1 MVPDMLA
8 KKLLSYYQNELSYL
22 RKYGKR
28 FARHFPKVARRLG
41 MSDGLS
47 EDPHVERI
55 IESFA
60 LITAQIQQRLDE
72 DMPEVTEALLTVLAP
87 QFLRPYPSVC
97 IVQMQPDRKVSGLT
111 TGCEVA
117 AGMTLF
123 TRNTGEHVCR
133 FRTLYPV
140 MMEPLTLEEASLRF
154 DNDTLRWQ
162 LELRLQVWP
171 GAILSASSLRFYL
184 NGSSLAV
191 NILYTLLND
200 EIDAFSLVC
209 GERHYSLSASDIQAV
224 GFNRAESILE
234 CDPRIS
240 PVYALLQDYFYF
252 PQKFHFIDF
261 SLPAGL
267 TVTSHDALQFTLH
280 FRQCAMTGKLDKI
293 ASTVDRHFFRLHCTP
308 AVNLYPMRAEPI
320 IPHDDSAEYPVV
332 PDIRR
337 GDATGVWSVNRVC
350 AMHKTGNEISTRNIA
365 PLFGLAH
372 SACGG
377 ENDTFWQ
384 CMQRET
390 VDENGSSTRL
400 FIAFSDRSERP
411 LMPESDMI
419 NMELTCYD
427 RDTPSTLRN
436 GDPEGDFESE
446 LAVAGVSITALTRPT
461 RSVPQPVKQASRWR
475 LISHLSLNHML
486 ISGDNGVQVLKETLA
501 LYNINNNPVIQQLI
515 NLIKHAAVTP
525 VTARLI
531 SNDPQSM
538 ARGVEIRMT
547 FHSAACEEPEYFLF
561 CRFIEHF
568 LSLYAPVNS
577 FSRVV
582 TCIEFHEQ
590 SSRMWPV
597 RSGRL
602 AWI

>member
-8 KKLLSYYQNELSYL
+8 KKLLTYYQNELSYL

-60 LITAQIQQRLDE
+60 LVTAQIQQRLDE

-87 QFLRPYPSVC
+87 QFIRPYPSVC
-97 IVQMQPDRKVSGLT
+97 IVQLQPDSKISGLS
-111 TGCEVA
+111 TGCEVP
-117 AGMTLF
+117 AGMMLF
-123 TRNTGEHVCR
+123 TRKTQEQVCR

-140 MMEPLTLEEASLRF
+140 LMEPLSLKEVSLCF
-154 DNDTLRWQ
+154 DNSALHWKLELQ
-162 LELRLQVWP
+162 LEVWP
-171 GAILSASSLRFYL
+171 GAMLSASSLRLYL
-184 NGSSLAV
+184 NGSNLAV

-200 EIDAFSLVC
+200 QVDLFSLVC
-209 GERHYSLSASDIQAV
+209 GDRHYSLSASDIQAV
-224 GFNRAESILE
+224 GFNQAEGILE

-252 PQKFHFIDF
+252 PQKFHFIDIR
-261 SLPAGL
+261 LPAGL
-267 TVTSHDALQFTLH
+267 TVTPHDALVFTLY
-280 FRQCAMTGKLDKI
+280 FRPCAMTGKLDKI
-293 ASTVDRHFFRLHCTP
+293 ADTVDRHFFRLNCTP

-337 GDATGVWSVNRVC
+337 GDTTGVWSVERVY
-350 AMHKTGNEISTRNIA
+350 ATHKAGNEISTRDIA

-372 SACGG
+372 SVSGG
-377 ENDTFWQ
+377 EKGTFWQ

-390 VDENGSSTRL
+390 VDENGPTSRL
-400 FIAFSDRSERP
+400 FIAFSDRGENP
-411 LMPESDMI
+411 LMPENDMI

-427 RDTPSTLRN
+427 RDTPAAMRN
-436 GDPEGDFESE
+436 GDPAGDFESE
-446 LAVAGVSITALTRPT
+446 LAVAGVRITALTRPT
-461 RSVPQPVKQASRWR
+461 RSVPQPLKQASRWR

-501 LYNINNNPVIQQLI
+501 LYNIIDNPAIQQLI

-525 VTARLI
+525 VTARLM

-538 ARGVEIRMT
+538 ARGVEICMT
-547 FHSAACEEPEYFLF
+547 FHSAACDEPEYFLF

-582 TCIEFHEQ
+582 TCIEFNEE
-590 SSRMWPV
+590 SRREWPV

>member
-1 MVPDMLA
+1 MLS

-28 FARHFPKVARRLG
+28 FSRHFPKVARRLG

-60 LITAQIQQRLDE
+60 LVTAQIQQRLDE

-97 IVQMQPDRKVSGLT
+97 IVQMQPDKRISGLT
-111 TGCEVA
+111 TGCEVE
-117 AGMTLF
+117 AGTMLY
-123 TRNTGEHVCR
+123 TRQSEEHVCH

-140 MMEPLTLEEASLRF
+140 IMEPMTLEETSLRF
-154 DNDTLRWQ
+154 DNSTLRWQ

-171 GAILSASSLRFYL
+171 GAILNSPSLRFYL

-191 NILYTLLND
+191 NILYTLIND
-200 EIDAFSLVC
+200 EIEAFSLVC
-209 GERHYSLSASDIQAV
+209 GEKHYLLSESDIQVV

-267 TVTSHDALQFTLH
+267 TVTSNEVMLFRLR
-280 FRQCAMTGKLDKI
+280 FRQCAMVAMLDKI
-293 ASTVDRHFFRLHCTP
+293 ACSVDRHFFRLHCTP
-308 AVNLYPMRAEPI
+308 AVNLFPMRAEPLV
-320 IPHDDSAEYPVV
+320 PHDDTAEYPVR
-332 PDIRR
+332 PDIRH
-337 GDATGVWSVNRVC
+337 GDAIGIWSVNSVC
-350 AMHKTGNEISTRNIA
+350 ATHKTGNEISTRDIA
-365 PLFGLAH
+365 PLFGLSH
-372 SACGG
+372 SVTGG
-377 ENDTFWQ
+377 EQGTYWQ

-390 VDENGSSTRL
+390 VDESGPANRL
-400 FIAFSDRSERP
+400 FIAFSDRGEKP
-411 LMPESDMI
+411 LTPKNDLI
-419 NMELTCYD
+419 NIELTCYD
-427 RDTPSTLRN
+427 RDIPSSIRN
-436 GDPEGDFESE
+436 GNPEGDFESD
-446 LAVAGVSITALTRPT
+446 LAVAGVTITALTRPT
-461 RSVPQPVKQASRWR
+461 RTVSQPVKQASRWR

-486 ISGDNGVQVLKETLA
+486 ISGDNGVQVLKETFA
-501 LYNINNNPVIQQLI
+501 LYNINDNPAIQQLI
-515 NLIKHAAVTP
+515 GLIRHVVVTP
-525 VTARLI
+525 VTARLV
-531 SNDPQSM
+531 SNDPLSM
-538 ARGVEIRMT
+538 ARGVEICVT
-547 FHSAACEEPEYFLF
+547 FQSSAAEEPEYFLF

-577 FSRVV
+577 FSQVV
-582 TCIEFHEQ
+582 TCIEFHQE
-590 SSRMWPV
+590 SRRVWPV

-602 AWI
+602 SWI